1 MYRTCGP
8 GDGGRDEAR
17 LKLKTCRFLAFF
29 LVLGI
34 AAAYYLDY
42 RDFFAARVDFMRSYF
57 CNPFITGNKRMLIA
71 LYLLI
76 FFLGA
81 FYSRYSFIRIFRNLK
96 YRRPAG

>member
-17 LKLKTCRFLAFF
+17 LKLKTCRFSCIL

-42 RDFFAARVDFMRSYF
+42 LRFFAARVDFMRSYF
-57 CNPFITGNKRMLIA
+57 FVILFITGNKRMLIA

-76 FFLGA
+76 FFSG
-81 FYSRYSFIRIFRNLK
+81 RVFIPDTVSYGFSGI
-96 YRRPAG
+96 